1 MTFLLANWRLI
12 VEAFI
17 IVLAAIFFGLWQHS
31 SAKLAQVEAA
41 GEYAEQEK
49 ERIERQYQRT
59 FKETQDAYAIAI
71 PTIRDNAVAEY
82 RKRYPVRVC
91 DAGQV
96 PMPGPAKRPEGTD
109 AAGPQFV
116 ADKQFIRDCAQDAA
130 TLTLWQ
136 ELARKN
142 NFRIE

>member
-1 MTFLLANWRLI
+1 MTFLMTNWRLI

-17 IVLAAIFFGLWQHS
+17 IVLAAMFFGLWQHS

-49 ERIERQYQRT
+49 ARIERQYERT
-59 FKETQDAYAIAI
+59 FKETQDAFAIAI

-91 DAGQV
+91 STSQV
-96 PMPGPAKRPEGTD
+96 PVPGAAKGDQGTD
-109 AAGPQFV
+109 GAGKECVAPEFV
-116 ADKQFIRDCAQDAA
+116 KDCAQDAA
-130 TLTLWQ
+130 TLGIWQ
-136 ELARKN
+136 QWAVKN
-142 NFRIE
+142 QLRVE